1 MLWMDSYS
9 QFVEQTSKLS
19 EMDTYPQL
27 QQRTSGI
34 GLRVDSVVYRG
45 YHASEQMQVGGAGRG
60 WVVDGGWRWIK
71 TDG

>member
-1 MLWMDSYS
+1 MDSYS

-34 GLRVDSVVYRG
+34 GLWVDSVVYRG
-45 YHASEQMQVGGAGRG
+45 YHASEQMQVGAAGRG
-60 WVVDGGWRWIK
+60 
-71 TDG
+71 